1 MLTALLTL
9 GRGHVSVGSA
19 LMIDLCLVMAVAV
32 LGGLRPGLVASVA
45 AFGLTNWFLTP
56 PLHTLTVSDAENVV
70 ALSVFVLVTIVV
82 SFLVDR
88 EASRSREAAAARA
101 EAAALARSAATLV
114 GAHDPLPD
122 LLAQLRAT
130 FGLASASVFERTAD
144 GWWPTQVSGQPELLD
159 PAEGTSIDISAD
171 GHLRLVVSADAL
183 RPDQLELLRAFADQL
198 AMAVE
203 ARRLRVDAAN
213 ADLLEEANALR
224 AALLQAV
231 SHDFRTPLATIK
243 ASASGLL
250 HTDAEFSDADRRLLL
265 GDIVD
270 AADRLDRMVRD
281 LLDMSRLQV
290 GAVDLTLRPV
300 ALEEIVAAALG
311 GAAVPPDQAMVDV
324 PDSLPMVLADAAL
337 LERAIANMVSN
348 ARAWSPPG
356 SPVKIQAGQIGSSI
370 DLRIVDRGPG
380 VAVADRERIF
390 LPFQRLGDRSN
401 DAGVGLGLAIAKGF
415 VEAMERASVSMT
427 LPAAD

>member
-1 MLTALLTL
+1 
-9 GRGHVSVGSA
+9 
-19 LMIDLCLVMAVAV
+19 
-32 LGGLRPGLVASVA
+32 
-45 AFGLTNWFLTP
+45 TNWFLTP
-56 PLHTLTVSDAENVV
+56 PLHTLTVGDGENVV

-88 EASRSREAAAARA
+88 AASRSREAVAARA

-122 LLAQLRAT
+122 LLEQLRAT
-130 FGLASASVFERTAD
+130 FGLASATVFERAGE
-144 GWWPTQVSGQPELLD
+144 GWWPTQVSGQPELLE
-159 PAEGTSIDISAD
+159 PADGTSIDISAD
-171 GHLRLVVSADAL
+171 GDLRLVVSSNAL

-198 AMAVE
+198 AMGVE

-213 ADLLEEANALR
+213 AGLLAEANALR

-250 HTDAEFSDADRRLLL
+250 HTGAEFSESDRRLLL
-265 GDIVD
+265 GDIED

-290 GAVDLTLRPV
+290 GAVDLTLGSV
-300 ALEEIVAAALG
+300 ALEEIVAAALVG
-311 GAAVPPDQAMVDV
+311 LSAPQRRVEVDV
-324 PDSLPMVLADAAL
+324 SASLPMVLADAAL
-337 LERAIANMVSN
+337 LERAVANLVSN
-348 ARAWSPPG
+348 ALAWSPDA
-356 SPVKIQAGQIGSSI
+356 SPVVIQAGQIGSSI

-380 VAVADRERIF
+380 VAVGDRERIF

-415 VEAMERASVSMT
+415 IEAMGARLSLDDTPGGGLTMTIRLQVSDE
-427 LPAAD
+427 AES

>member
-1 MLTALLTL
+1 MF
-9 GRGHVSVGSA
+9 
-19 LMIDLCLVMAVAV
+19 DLCLVMAVAA
-32 LGGLRPGLVASVA
+32 LGGLRAGLVASVG

-56 PLHTLTVSDAENVV
+56 PLHTVTVGDAQNVV
-70 ALSVFVLVTIVV
+70 ALSVFVLVSVVV
-82 SFLVDR
+82 SFLVDSAAR
-88 EASRSREAAAARA
+88 RSREAASARA

-122 LLAQLRAT
+122 LLEQLRAT
-130 FGLASASVFERTAD
+130 FGLASASVFELTGQ
-144 GWWPTQVSGQPELLD
+144 GWWPTHVSGHPELLD

-171 GHLRLVVSADAL
+171 GKLRLVVSDNAI
-183 RPDQLELLRAFADQL
+183 RPEQLEVLRAFADQL

-213 ADLLEEANALR
+213 TALLSEANALR

-250 HTDAEFSDADRRLLL
+250 HTDAAFSDSDRRLLL
-265 GDIVD
+265 VDIDD

-290 GAVDLTLRPV
+290 GALDLKLSSV
-300 ALEEIVAAALG
+300 ALEEVVAAALSG
-311 GAAVPPDQAMVDV
+311 LSVGAGRVEVDV
-324 PDSLPMVLADAAL
+324 AESLPMVLADAAL
-337 LERAIANMVSN
+337 LERAVANLVSN
-348 ARAWSPPG
+348 ALAWSPDA
-356 SPVKIQAGQIGSSI
+356 SPVKIQAGQIGTSI

-380 VAVADRERIF
+380 IPLDDRERIF

-401 DAGVGLGLAIAKGF
+401 DAGVGLGLAIARGF
-415 VEAMERASVSMT
+415 IEAMGARLSLDDTPGSGLTMT
-427 LPAAD
+427 VRMQIADEVES